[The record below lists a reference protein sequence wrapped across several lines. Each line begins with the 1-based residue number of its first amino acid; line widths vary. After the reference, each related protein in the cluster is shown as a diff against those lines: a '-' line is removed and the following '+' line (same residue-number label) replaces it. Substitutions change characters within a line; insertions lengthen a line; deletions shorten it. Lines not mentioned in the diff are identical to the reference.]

1 MFDLLKNI
9 NNIYYMK
16 KKNMNIKKFEQF
28 VNESVENNINSLCN
42 NKDINDAYSK
52 LIEISKKSFNEY
64 IAKLTAQLRLIDQTI
79 EMIMDKYGNHIVGEP
94 EVYIDKIDN
103 GYSRNGMDNIELSF
117 NTNIPSTE
125 YEDYMDDIDET
136 LRKEIENAFDEFC
149 RNDMFSGR
157 FNNIF
162 IESLSFI
169 EYNRETLELVI
180 QIGGILSSGLINLYL
195 SNVDSYRDKKDL
207 DKYIFGK

>member
-1 MFDLLKNI
+1 
-9 NNIYYMK
+9 
-16 KKNMNIKKFEQF
+16 MNIKKFEQF

-94 EVYIDKIDN
+94 KVYIDKIDN
-103 GYSRNGMDNIELSF
+103 GYSRDGMDNIELSF
-117 NTNIPSTE
+117 NTNIPSAE
-125 YEDYMDDIDET
+125 LDNYIDDIDET

-149 RNDMFSGR
+149 RDDMFSGR
-157 FNNIF
+157 YNNIF
-162 IESLSFI
+162 VESLSFI

>member
-1 MFDLLKNI
+1 
-9 NNIYYMK
+9 
-16 KKNMNIKKFEQF
+16 MNIKKFEQF

-117 NTNIPSTE
+117 NTIIPSTE

>member
-1 MFDLLKNI
+1 
-9 NNIYYMK
+9 
-16 KKNMNIKKFEQF
+16 MNIKKFEQF

>member
-1 MFDLLKNI
+1 
-9 NNIYYMK
+9 MK
-16 KKNMNIKKFEQF
+16 KKNMNIKKFDQF

>member
-1 MFDLLKNI
+1 
-9 NNIYYMK
+9 MK

>member
-1 MFDLLKNI
+1 M
-9 NNIYYMK
+9 
-16 KKNMNIKKFEQF
+16 
-28 VNESVENNINSLCN
+28 ENNINSLCN

-64 IAKLTAQLRLIDQTI
+64 ITKLTAQLRLIDQTI

-94 EVYIDKIDN
+94 KVYIDKIDN

-136 LRKEIENAFDEFC
+136 LRKEIENEFDEFC

-180 QIGGILSSGLINLYL
+180 QIGGVLSSALINLYL
-195 SNVDSYRDKKDL
+195 SNVDSYKDKKDL